1 MITILLARHGQ
12 ASFGKKNYDELSE
25 LGITQARMLGAHYA
39 HTQRRI
45 DAVVAGAVFFHVS
58 CVEDARR

>member
-45 DAVVAGAVFFHVS
+45 DGGLGAAVLIVGL
-58 CVEDARR
+58 C